1 MKENINRYLHL
12 TIEEFIDIM
21 NDEEKCPEDF
31 KLQNGSCLKC
41 GEDINECIKCWKNA
55 VKDIQFKKEL
65 MTFEKDNLMVLTH
78 LAQIEKQFKDM
89 DEERRNLKNNV
100 LEQMEKHDISSF
112 SNDVFSISYKKPS
125 KVKTFDKDRFK
136 EDYPELYEA
145 YQKEVTRSSSIMF
158 KLK

>member
-12 TIEEFIDIM
+12 TLGEFMDHM
-21 NDEEKCPEDF
+21 ELEEKCPEDF
-31 KLQNGSCLKC
+31 GLENGDCLEC
-41 GEDINECIKCWKNA
+41 GMDLNECRLCWSNA
-55 VKDIQFKKEL
+55 IKDISFKQEL
-65 MTFEKDNLMVLTH
+65 ATFEKDNLMVLTH

-89 DEERRNLKNNV
+89 DEERKNLKNNV